1 MYQIDAQNWSFV
13 VLNSLA
19 KVNKNKVITFER
31 LKISLKS
38 FMGIHNTRHQ
48 VQWCDCQVG
57 HHNALFFS
65 FYGAIFF
72 VLSTRRSPIDEAFVV
87 DEKVAQQ
94 RKTGVA
100 KRTKRQKVTK
110 PSCAKKNK
118 VVKQSFIIAQ

>member
-1 MYQIDAQNWSFV
+1 VGLIDQLIGGHSTPRTHFCTRLMPNAQNWSFV

-57 HHNALFFS
+57 HRNTPLFFS
-65 FYGAIFF
+65 SMGPFF
-72 VLSTRRSPIDEAFVV
+72 SS
-87 DEKVAQQ
+87 
-94 RKTGVA
+94 
-100 KRTKRQKVTK
+100 
-110 PSCAKKNK
+110 
-118 VVKQSFIIAQ
+118 